1 MSVIASI
8 AIDLAGIALLLGGE
22 SRRLPLQ
29 NVVALGMLAPA
40 ASLGAAGVARLAG
53 SSPDPLAATALAS
66 AWVVLAARPIARWPG
81 PGPTH
86 LFVRTVAFA
95 WILHLA
101 RCWPSLRPSPAAAA
115 LQLALDPVVLLLL
128 APWWIVKPLAPRTVE
143 PAWHFAA
150 PLTLAAHALH
160 RGLHG
165 AWAESLTLLVVG
177 LIAAARVPG
186 VSAGAPRPPGPPPR
200 PSP

>member
-1 MSVIASI
+1 MSVTVSI
-8 AIDLAGIALLLGGE
+8 VIDLVGIALLLGAE

-40 ASLGAAGVARLAG
+40 ASLGAAALSRLAG
-53 SSPDPLAATALAS
+53 GSPDPLAATALTG
-66 AWVVLAARPIARWPG
+66 AWVVLAARPLARLPG

-86 LFVRTVAFA
+86 LFVRTLAFA
-95 WILHLA
+95 SVLHLA
-101 RCWPSLRPSPAAAA
+101 RCWPSLRSTPGVSA

-128 APWWIVKPLAPRTVE
+128 APWWIAKPLAPRIVE

-150 PLTLAAHALH
+150 PLILATHALH

-165 AWAESLTLLVVG
+165 AWAESLTLLTVG
-177 LIAAARVPG
+177 VIAAVRVPG
-186 VSAGAPRPPGPPPR
+186 FSAGDPRSPGPPPR